1 MKSTNKI
8 ASAVIGLAMA
18 ASPLAYAQTATNAD
32 HSHDH
37 SAPVSKSEAKKPA
50 KGHGSDHGK
59 CTDKSSASN
68 CKDHGN
74 MSDEQHQKMMQQHM
88 DDHQNMMKHPMGD
101 QQKMQKSQ

>member
-59 CTDKSSASN
+59 CTDKSSTSN

-88 DDHQNMMKHPMGD
+88 DDHQNMMKQQMGD
-101 QQKMQKSQ
+101 QQKMPKSQ

>member
-8 ASAVIGLAMA
+8 VSAVIGLAMA

-37 SAPVSKSEAKKPA
+37 SAPASKTDAKKPA

-59 CTDKSSASN
+59 CTDKSSTSN
-68 CKDHGN
+68 CKDHGS

>member
-8 ASAVIGLAMA
+8 AIAVIGLAMA
-18 ASPLAYAQTATNAD
+18 ASPLTYAQTATSTD

-37 SAPVSKSEAKKPA
+37 SAPAAKTEAKKPA
-50 KGHGSDHGK
+50 KAHGSDHAK

-101 QQKMQKSQ
+101 QQKMPKTQ